1 MFLLDTDALSELEKP
16 KPDAGLMARLENAD
30 WLELHLSVITVG
42 ELWKGIAAL
51 PGGRKRRAL
60 EAMFAMMLER
70 FYNRIIPV
78 DYAITVK
85 FGEIQAQAGP
95 LPSLDTLIAAT
106 AIVRHLT
113 LVTHNTQHMARTGA
127 LILDP
132 WAKA

>member
-16 KPDAGLMARLENAD
+16 SPDAGLLTWLETAD

-42 ELWKGIAAL
+42 ELWKGITAL
-51 PGGRKRRAL
+51 PSGRKRRAL
-60 EAMFAMMLER
+60 EAMFDMLPDR

-78 DYAITVK
+78 DDAIAVK
-85 FGEIQAQAGP
+85 FGEIQAKAEL

-113 LVTHNTQHMARTGA
+113 LVTHNTHDMARTGA

-132 WAKA
+132 WAT